1 MMTCGVLP
9 IDKMRDYIGPMGLIL
24 GKIPKEVLEA
34 HYKIIL
40 PPRENKKL
48 YTVSTFC
55 STFAAKK
62 GWFTGRSLPNEF
74 QAAKTIMKDFTTGKL
89 AFVHLRPDFDA
100 SKHDKV

>member
-1 MMTCGVLP
+1 LNIDDDLQLCDCPGLVFPSFANSSSEMMTCGVLP

-24 GKIPKEVLEA
+24 GKVPKEVLEA

-40 PPRENKKL
+40 PPRHNKKL

-74 QAAKTIMKDFTTGKL
+74 
-89 AFVHLRPDFDA
+89 
-100 SKHDKV
+100 